1 VRILVAEKLAPA
13 GVSLLAAHHEVDE
26 RAGLPRAEFL
36 RILPDYEALVV
47 RSQVQVDAE
56 AIAAG
61 PRLIVIGRAG
71 VGVDNVDIAAATRA
85 GITVVNAPTGNT
97 VAAAEHT
104 MALLLAVAR
113 HIATA
118 DQSVRRGEWRRG
130 EWLGVELRGRT
141 LGIVGLGRIG
151 MAVAAR
157 ARAFEM
163 ELLGADP
170 YVTAEAAAAHGIELV
185 GLDDLL
191 SRSDAVTLHVPLTEQ
206 TRGLI
211 GAAELARM
219 KPDSIVVNA
228 ARGGLV
234 DEEALAEAL
243 QGGRLGGAGI
253 DVFEEEPPKSSP
265 LMEAPRTVLTPHLGA
280 STAEAQAL
288 VAVEAAQQVLDVLAG
303 RPARYAVNS
312 PLVAPEAAAALG
324 PYLDLARVLGRF
336 YAQFTRA
343 GLATLQLELSGEAA
357 EHDPA
362 PLTAAALEGLLGG
375 STEERVNLINAPLLA
390 RARGIRLSE
399 RRVHASDSRAE
410 ILLEGGA
417 GPWETAVGGSVVG
430 GEPRLTRL
438 GGYAMDMAPAP
449 FMLVT
454 RHQDRPGTMG
464 RIGIMLGKADVNIS
478 AMALGRSGPR
488 ADALMVLALD
498 DPVPDEV
505 AARIRAEPAVLDLWV
520 ISLPLPRAGGEQPGT
535 GAEPSTGA
543 DDQRP

>member
-1 VRILVAEKLAPA
+1 MRILVAEKLAPEGIA
-13 GVSLLAAHHEVDE
+13 LLVAQHQVDE
-26 RAGLPRAEFL
+26 RAGLARGELLAA
-36 RILPDYEALVV
+36 LPDYEALVV

-56 AIAAG
+56 AIEAG
-61 PRLIVIGRAG
+61 RNLVVIGRAG
-71 VGVDNVDIAAATRA
+71 VGVDNVDIPAATRA

-113 HIATA
+113 HLAAA
-118 DQSVRRGEWRRG
+118 DASVRRGEWRRG
-130 EWLGVELRGRT
+130 ELLGVELRGRT

-151 MAVAAR
+151 LAVAVR
-157 ARAFEM
+157 ARSFEM
-163 ELLGADP
+163 ALIGSDP
-170 YVTAEAAAAHGIELV
+170 YVTPEAGAVHGIEV
-185 GLDDLL
+185 IPFEKLL
-191 SRSDAVTLHVPLTEQ
+191 TRADAITLHVPLTEQ

-211 GAAELARM
+211 GAVALARM
-219 KPDSIVVNA
+219 KPDAIVVNA

-234 DEEALAEAL
+234 DEAALAAAL
-243 QGGRLGGAGI
+243 REGRLGGAGI
-253 DVFEEEPPKSSP
+253 DVFEEEPPKASP
-265 LMEAPRTVLTPHLGA
+265 LIDAPRTVLTPHLGA

-303 RPARYAVNS
+303 RPARYAVNA
-312 PLVAPEAAAALG
+312 PLVAPEAAVALG
-324 PYLDLARVLGRF
+324 PYLELARLLGRF

-343 GLATLQLELSGEAA
+343 GLAALELDLSGEAA

-375 STEERVNLINAPLLA
+375 STEERVNLINAQLLA
-390 RARGIRLSE
+390 KARGIQLVE
-399 RRVHASDSRAE
+399 RRLHATDSRAE
-410 ILLEGGA
+410 VLLEGSSGLE
-417 GPWETAVGGSVVG
+417 ETAVGGSVVG

-464 RIGIMLGKADVNIS
+464 RIGLILGEADVNIS

-488 ADALMVLALD
+488 ADAFMVLALD
-498 DPVPDEV
+498 DPLPDAV
-505 AARIRAEPAVLDLWV
+505 AARIRADPAVIDVWAIRL
-520 ISLPLPRAGGEQPGT
+520 
-535 GAEPSTGA
+535 
-543 DDQRP
+543 

>member
-1 VRILVAEKLAPA
+1 MRILVAEKLAPEGIA
-13 GVSLLAAHHEVDE
+13 LLVAQHQVDE
-26 RAGLPRAEFL
+26 RAGLARGELLAA
-36 RILPDYEALVV
+36 LPDYEALVV

-56 AIAAG
+56 AIEAG
-61 PRLIVIGRAG
+61 RNLVVIGRAG
-71 VGVDNVDIAAATRA
+71 VGVDNVDIPAATRA

-113 HIATA
+113 HLAAA
-118 DQSVRRGEWRRG
+118 DASVRRGEWRRG
-130 EWLGVELRGRT
+130 ELLGVELRGRT

-151 MAVAAR
+151 LAVAAR
-157 ARAFEM
+157 ARSFEM
-163 ELLGADP
+163 TLIGSDP
-170 YVTAEAAAAHGIELV
+170 YVTREAGAVHGIEV
-185 GLDDLL
+185 IPFEKLL
-191 SRSDAVTLHVPLTEQ
+191 TRADAITLHVPLTEQ

-211 GAAELARM
+211 GAVALARM
-219 KPDSIVVNA
+219 KPDAIVVNA

-234 DEEALAEAL
+234 DEAALAAAL
-243 QGGRLGGAGI
+243 REGRLGGAGI
-253 DVFEEEPPKSSP
+253 DVFEEEPPKASP
-265 LMEAPRTVLTPHLGA
+265 LIDAPRTVLTPHLGA

-303 RPARYAVNS
+303 RPARYAVNA
-312 PLVAPEAAAALG
+312 PLVAPEAAVALG
-324 PYLDLARVLGRF
+324 PYLELARLLGRF

-343 GLATLQLELSGEAA
+343 GLAALELDLSGEAA

-375 STEERVNLINAPLLA
+375 STEERVNLINAQLLA
-390 RARGIRLSE
+390 KARGIQLVE
-399 RRVHASDSRAE
+399 RRLHATDSRAE
-410 ILLEGGA
+410 VLLEGSSGLE
-417 GPWETAVGGSVVG
+417 ETAVGGSVVG

-464 RIGIMLGKADVNIS
+464 RIGLILGEADVNIS

-488 ADALMVLALD
+488 ADAFMVLALD
-498 DPVPDEV
+498 DPLPDAV
-505 AARIRAEPAVLDLWV
+505 AARIRADPAVIDVWAIRL
-520 ISLPLPRAGGEQPGT
+520 
-535 GAEPSTGA
+535 
-543 DDQRP
+543 

>member
-1 VRILVAEKLAPA
+1 LRILVAEKLAPE
-13 GVSLLAAHHEVDE
+13 GVALLSAEHQVDE
-26 RAGLPRAEFL
+26 RAGLSRGELLGA
-36 RILPDYEALVV
+36 LPDYEALVV

-61 PRLIVIGRAG
+61 KRLVVVGRAG

-113 HIATA
+113 HIGAA
-118 DQSVRRGEWRRG
+118 DASVHRGEWRRG
-130 EWLGVELRGRT
+130 ELMGVELRGRT

-151 MAVAAR
+151 LAVATR

-163 ELLGADP
+163 DVVGFDP
-170 YVTAEAAAAHGIELV
+170 YVSAEAAAAHGIQLVPLDEL
-185 GLDDLL
+185 LE
-191 SRSDAVTLHVPLTEQ
+191 RADAITLHVPLTEQ

-211 GAAELARM
+211 GADQIARM
-219 KPDSIVVNA
+219 KPDAIIVNA

-234 DEEALAEAL
+234 DEEALAAAL
-243 QGGRLGGAGI
+243 RDGRLGGAGV
-253 DVFEEEPPKSSP
+253 DVFETEPPKDSP
-265 LMEAPRTVLTPHLGA
+265 LLGEPHAVLTPHLGA

-288 VAVEAAQQVLDVLAG
+288 VAVEAAQQVLDVLRG
-303 RPARYAVNS
+303 RPARYAVNA

-324 PYLDLARVLGRF
+324 PYLDLARLLGHF

-343 GLATLQLELSGEAA
+343 GVAKLELQLSGEAA

-362 PLTAAALEGLLGG
+362 PLTAAALEGLLAG

-390 RARGIRLSE
+390 KARGIQLSE

-410 ILLEGGA
+410 VLLEGGA
-417 GPWETAVGGSVVG
+417 GLGRTAVGGSVVG
-430 GEPRLTRL
+430 GEARLTRL

-449 FMLVT
+449 FMLIT

-464 RIGIMLGKADVNIS
+464 RIGILLGEADVNIS
-478 AMALGRSGPR
+478 AMSLGRSGPR
-488 ADALMVLALD
+488 EDALMVLALD
-498 DPVPDEV
+498 DAIPSAV
-505 AARIRAEPAVLDLWV
+505 AARIRAEAAVLDLWV
-520 ISLPLPRAGGEQPGT
+520 IELPVPNGR
-535 GAEPSTGA
+535 
-543 DDQRP
+543 

>member
-1 VRILVAEKLAPA
+1 VRILVAEKLAPEGIA
-13 GVSLLAAHHEVDE
+13 LLAAAHQVDE
-26 RAGLPRAEFL
+26 RAGLPREELL
-36 RILPDYEALVV
+36 RILPEYEALVV
-47 RSQVQVDAE
+47 RSQVQADAE

-61 PRLIVIGRAG
+61 RKLVVIGRAG
-71 VGVDNVDIAAATRA
+71 VGVDNVDIGAATRA

-113 HIATA
+113 HVAAA
-118 DQSVRRGEWRRG
+118 DASVRRSEWKRG
-130 EWLGVELRGRT
+130 ELLGVELRGRT

-157 ARAFEM
+157 ARSFEM
-163 ELLGADP
+163 ELLGSDP
-170 YVTAEAAAAHGIELV
+170 YVTPEVASAHGIELV
-185 GLDDLL
+185 SVEELL
-191 SRSDAVTLHVPLTEQ
+191 ARSDAITLHVPLTEQ
-206 TRGLI
+206 TRGMI
-211 GAAELARM
+211 GAAELATM
-219 KPDSIVVNA
+219 KPDAIVVNA

-234 DEEALAEAL
+234 DEDALATAL
-243 QGGRLGGAGI
+243 REDRLGGAGI
-253 DVFEEEPPKSSP
+253 DVFEEEPPKGSP
-265 LMEAPRTVLTPHLGA
+265 LLDAPRTVLTPHLGA

-324 PYLDLARVLGRF
+324 PYIDLARLLGRF

-343 GLATLQLELSGEAA
+343 GLATLELELSGAAA
-357 EHDPA
+357 EHDAA

-390 RARGIRLSE
+390 RARGIQLAE

-410 ILLEGGA
+410 VLIEGGA
-417 GPWETAVGGSVVG
+417 GLWEAAVGGSVVH

-449 FMLVT
+449 VMLVT

-464 RIGIMLGKADVNIS
+464 RIGIMLGEADVNIS

-498 DPVPDEV
+498 DAVPADV

-520 ISLPLPRAGGEQPGT
+520 IRLPIGSGRDT
-535 GAEPSTGA
+535 
-543 DDQRP
+543 

>member
-1 VRILVAEKLAPA
+1 MRILVAEKLAPE
-13 GVSLLAAHHEVDE
+13 GVALLASEHQVDE
-26 RAGLPRAEFL
+26 RAGLTRDELLAA
-36 RILPDYEALVV
+36 LPDYDALVV
-47 RSQVQVDAE
+47 RSQVQVDAD

-61 PRLIVIGRAG
+61 TRLVVVGRAG

-113 HIATA
+113 HVAAA
-118 DQSVRRGEWRRG
+118 DASVRRGEWRRS
-130 EWLGVELRGRT
+130 ELLGVELRGRT

-151 MAVAAR
+151 LAVAAR

-163 ELLGADP
+163 RVVGFDP
-170 YVTAEAAAAHGIELV
+170 YVSAEAAASHGIEL
-185 GLDDLL
+185 L
-191 SRSDAVTLHVPLTEQ
+191 SLEEVLARADAITLHVPLTDQ
-206 TRGLI
+206 TKGLI
-211 GAAELARM
+211 GAEQLAGM
-219 KPDSIVVNA
+219 KPDAIVVNA

-234 DEEALAEAL
+234 DESALADAL
-243 QGGRLGGAGI
+243 RDGRIGGAGV
-253 DVFEEEPPKSSP
+253 DVFESEPPKDSP
-265 LMEAPRTVLTPHLGA
+265 LLAAPRAVLTPHLGA

-303 RPARYAVNS
+303 RPARYAVNA

-324 PYLDLARVLGRF
+324 PYLDLARILGRF

-343 GLATLQLELSGEAA
+343 GIATLELQLSGEPA

-375 STEERVNLINAPLLA
+375 STDERVNLINAPLLA
-390 RARGIRLSE
+390 RARGIQLSE
-399 RRVHASDSRAE
+399 RRVHAVDSRAE
-410 ILLEGGA
+410 VVLHGGS
-417 GPWETAVGGSVVG
+417 GLWETTVGGSVVG
-430 GEPRLTRL
+430 GEARLTRL

-449 FMLVT
+449 SMLIT

-464 RIGIMLGKADVNIS
+464 RIGLMLGEADVNIS

-488 ADALMVLALD
+488 EDALMVLALD
-498 DPVPDEV
+498 DAVPPDI
-505 AARIRAEPAVLDLWV
+505 ATRIRSEPAVLDLWT
-520 ISLPLPRAGGEQPGT
+520 IELPVAKGP
-535 GAEPSTGA
+535 
-543 DDQRP
+543 